1 MIADVRLK
9 LKMRIRALFD
19 HLLDLAGDERDWRI
33 YLDGVT
39 VPCGHGSDWRC
50 ILAAIVSR
58 ELPGTTVHVGQFT
71 VELDLPLLYK
81 GSERTLRV
89 QISARVRSLMVAQ
102 STPEGMRER
111 KFLSCPTVR
120 ADVRPITGISQRKR
134 TR

>member
-9 LKMRIRALFD
+9 LKMRIRAQFD

-33 YLDGVT
+33 YLDAVP
-39 VPCGHGSDWRC
+39 VPCNHRSDWRC
-50 ILAAIVSR
+50 ILAAIMSR

-71 VELDLPLLYK
+71 LELDLPLLYR

-89 QISARVRSLMVAQ
+89 QIPARVRSLMVAQ

-111 KFLSCPTVR
+111 KFLSCPTIR
-120 ADVRPITGISQRKR
+120 MDARPIAGISQRKR

>member
-9 LKMRIRALFD
+9 LRMRVKALFESI
-19 HLLDLAGDERDWRI
+19 LSTAAIRSGWEL
-33 YLDGVT
+33 YLSELT
-39 VPCGHGSDWRC
+39 VPCGHRQDWRC
-50 ILAAIVSR
+50 VLATIVSQD
-58 ELPGTTVHVGQFT
+58 LPGTTVHVGQFT

-89 QISARVRSLMVAQ
+89 QIPARVRSLMVAQ

-111 KFLSCPTVR
+111 KFLSCPTIR
-120 ADVRPITGISQRKR
+120 MDTLSITGLSQRKR